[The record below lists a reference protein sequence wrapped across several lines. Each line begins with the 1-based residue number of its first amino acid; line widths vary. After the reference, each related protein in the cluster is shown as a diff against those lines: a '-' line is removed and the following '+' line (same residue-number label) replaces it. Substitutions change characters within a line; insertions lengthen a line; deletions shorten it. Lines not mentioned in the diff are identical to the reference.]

1 MSKFNNTHLIH
12 TVLGHAYLLFLV
24 FFCLAIFVN
33 RLYPFE
39 FHSTTLE
46 YIVIVLVFLGTFVI
60 FWAQRASHISTK
72 ARLADDRTHE
82 AFSVGPYAFLRTPT
96 QTSLFLLM
104 FGLGLVVDILW
115 ISIFAILSLIIN
127 YIIFVKKQDKIL
139 LKRYGASYEK
149 YRSKVRF

>member
-1 MSKFNNTHLIH
+1 
-12 TVLGHAYLLFLV
+12 
-24 FFCLAIFVN
+24 
-33 RLYPFE
+33 
-39 FHSTTLE
+39 
-46 YIVIVLVFLGTFVI
+46 VI